1 MGLDSVYICCYANN
15 SFRGRILDI
24 ALHKKDGRMEE
35 QIEQFIT
42 YLQQSREL
50 SGNTVL
56 SYRRDLGQLKRYLEI
71 RYEIRDLG
79 DVTAGHLEAYFDMLG
94 QRQKAS
100 TVSRHMTSVRA
111 LYRYLAK
118 RYLVKEDITEHLQT
132 PRQRRAMPEVLT
144 VEEIETLMEQPSG
157 DKPVR
162 MRDRAIL
169 ELMYA
174 TGIKVSELVE
184 LKVSDLNLRLGFLHC
199 GENGRERV
207 VPFGNSARGA
217 LLQYMDRGREQLLT
231 HICSQILFLNYNGSA
246 MSRQGVWKLVCKY
259 GKQAGI
265 QKEVTPHSLRHAFAA
280 HLIENG
286 ADLRSVQEMM
296 GHTDLAATQIYAAAY
311 RNKVRDEY
319 TRIHPR
325 G

>member
-1 MGLDSVYICCYANN
+1 
-15 SFRGRILDI
+15 
-24 ALHKKDGRMEE
+24 MEE
-35 QIEQFIT
+35 QIEQFIA

-50 SGNTVL
+50 AGSTVL
-56 SYRRDLGQLKRYLEI
+56 SYRRDLGQLKRYLETG
-71 RYEIRDLG
+71 YGIRDFG
-79 DVTAGHLEAYFDMLG
+79 DVTAGQLEAYFDALL

-118 RYLVKEDITEHLQT
+118 RYLVKEDITGHLLA
-132 PRQRRAMPEVLT
+132 PGQRRTLPEVLT
-144 VEEIETLMEQPSG
+144 VEEIETLVEQPSG

-174 TGIKVSELVE
+174 TGIKVSELVA

-199 GENGRERV
+199 GGNGRERV
-207 VPFGNSARGA
+207 IPFGNNARAA
-217 LLQYMDRGREQLLT
+217 LLQYMDKGREQLLT
-231 HICSQILFLNYNGSA
+231 DVRSQILFLNYNGSA

-265 QKEVTPHSLRHAFAA
+265 QKEVNPHSLRHAFAV

-286 ADLRSVQEMM
+286 ADLQSVREMM
-296 GHTDLAATQIYAAAY
+296 GHTDLAATQIYAAAHG
-311 RNKVRDEY
+311 NKVREEY
-319 TRIHPR
+319 GRIHPR

>member
-1 MGLDSVYICCYANN
+1 
-15 SFRGRILDI
+15 
-24 ALHKKDGRMEE
+24 MEE

-42 YLQQSREL
+42 YLQQSGGL
-50 SGNTVL
+50 AGSTVL
-56 SYRRDLGQLKRYLEI
+56 SYRRDLGQLKKYLETG
-71 RYEIRDLG
+71 YGIRDFG
-79 DVTAGHLEAYFDMLG
+79 DVKAVHLEAYFDALI
-94 QRQKAS
+94 QRQRAS
-100 TVSRHMTSVRA
+100 TVSRHMTSVRG

-118 RYLVKEDITEHLQT
+118 RYLVKEDITGHLRP
-132 PRQRRAMPEVLT
+132 PRQRRVMPEVLT
-144 VEEIETLMEQPSG
+144 VEEIRILVEQPSG

-174 TGIKVSELVE
+174 TGIKVSELVA

-207 VPFGNSARGA
+207 IPFGNSARAA
-217 LLQYMDRGREQLLT
+217 LLQYMDRGRERL
-231 HICSQILFLNYNGSA
+231 
-246 MSRQGVWKLVCKY
+246 SRQGVWKLVCKY

-265 QKEVTPHSLRHAFAA
+265 QKEVNPHSLRHAFAA

-286 ADLRSVQEMM
+286 ADLQSVQEMM
-296 GHTDLAATQIYAAAY
+296 GHTDLAATQIYAAAHH
-311 RNKVRDEY
+311 NKVREEY
-319 TRIHPR
+319 GRIHPR